1 MKPAVMLFL
10 ALALAAPALAQRSDK
25 LDIPPTLAV
34 IGTGDA
40 RVAPDEATVRLGVTR
55 QGNTAQEVQEEVNR
69 AANAIIDAILKVGV
83 SKEQIQTGQLTLYP
97 MYSGMRVGTNDEQK
111 IIGYRASNVVSVRL
125 DRLNLTGP
133 VVDAGLKAGA
143 NQLEG
148 VSFGLRN
155 DGPARREAL
164 KKAAAEAR
172 EKAETLA
179 AALGLRLGPIQEVLE
194 GGVAV
199 SPPPILREA
208 AFARAAS
215 GGDSTPVLPG
225 QVTVNASV
233 TLRYRIAER

>member
-1 MKPAVMLFL
+1 MKL
-10 ALALAAPALAQRSDK
+10 ALMLSLALTLAVPALAQRSDK
-25 LDIPPTLAV
+25 PDYPTLAV

-55 QGNTAQEVQEEVNR
+55 QGNTAQEVQEDVNR

-83 SKEQIQTGQLTLYP
+83 AKEQIQTGQLSLYP
-97 MYSGMRVGTNDEQK
+97 MYSQPRPGSNDEPK
-111 IIGYRASNVVSVRL
+111 VTGYRASNVVSVRL

-164 KKAAAEAR
+164 KKAAVEAR

-179 AALGLRLGPIQEVLE
+179 AALGVRLGQLQEALE
-194 GGVAV
+194 GGVSV
-199 SPPPILREA
+199 SPPPILREV
-208 AFARAAS
+208 AFARAAP
-215 GGDSTPVLPG
+215 GNDATPVLPG

-233 TLRYRIAER
+233 TLRYRITER